1 MISIIFLLCGKFFFI
16 FFYLSFL
23 LIFVVLIQ
31 FVLSFCTGKTKEFC
45 PFTAGHTKQYH
56 YIATALTWA
65 EAVLYCRQHY
75 TDLAMIESSSENTM
89 MTSVFAT
96 SGSYYTWIGLY
107 RETLGIWSDGTSLT
121 FTRWGAIGTGQQCVA
136 EDSAHLWFPQS
147 CDQTLPFF
155 CHGGNTL

>member
-1 MISIIFLLCGKFFFI
+1 
-16 FFYLSFL
+16 
-23 LIFVVLIQ
+23 
-31 FVLSFCTGKTKEFC
+31 
-45 PFTAGHTKQYH
+45 
-56 YIATALTWA
+56 
-65 EAVLYCRQHY
+65 
-75 TDLAMIESSSENTM
+75 MIESSSENTM

-155 CHGGNTL
+155 CHGAKKMKSKLVQMKFCSGLDMSDPNNYTKMLQQVEEHFKEKRLTDISITIKSSPQKSNSKKQVETCT